1 MCDADPFRVQNYLI
15 GNPRV
20 VATLQPWAGISQ
32 RLRRITPKS
41 NHSLPSDVCIV
52 CRGALLIILISGV
65 VLLTTCRSSTSSREA
80 PITLTVSA
88 AADLTPPFEE
98 LGKLFES
105 ETGVKVI
112 FNFGSTGQL
121 TQQIEQGAPVDLLA
135 AANVSFVEELE
146 QKNLILS
153 DTKAL
158 YAQGR
163 ITLWTRNDSPL
174 KLERVEDLARDEVK
188 RIAIANPEH
197 APYGEAAR
205 QALQSAG
212 IWERVSSRLVFGE
225 NILQTLQYAE
235 TGNVD
240 AAIVALSLSVQS
252 NGRWTLISEKTHQPL
267 NQALAVIK
275 GTRHEAEAR
284 RFASF
289 INSPQGRT
297 IMRKYGFILPGE
309 EPIK

>member
-1 MCDADPFRVQNYLI
+1 MSRIAHMPLAVFVLM
-15 GNPRV
+15 
-20 VATLQPWAGISQ
+20 AGCIFLSTCQ
-32 RLRRITPKS
+32 RTRLVSESP
-41 NHSLPSDVCIV
+41 V
-52 CRGALLIILISGV
+52 
-65 VLLTTCRSSTSSREA
+65 
-80 PITLTVSA
+80 TLTVSA
-88 AADLTPPFEE
+88 AADLTPAFEE
-98 LGKLFES
+98 LGRLFEND
-105 ETGVKVI
+105 TGIKVI

-146 QKNLILS
+146 RKNLIIP
-153 DTKAL
+153 DTKSL

-163 ITLWTRNDSPL
+163 ITLWTRSDSSL
-174 KLERVEDLARDEVK
+174 KLQSIEDLAKPEVR

-225 NILQTLQYAE
+225 NIRQTLQYAE

-240 AAIVALSLSVQS
+240 AAIVALSLSINS
-252 NGRWTLISEKTHQPL
+252 NGRWVLISDKLHQPL
-267 NQALAVIK
+267 NQALAVIRSTK
-275 GTRHEAEAR
+275 HEAEAR
-284 RFASF
+284 RFAGF
-289 INSPQGRT
+289 INSLQGRP

-309 EPIK
+309 EASK

>member
-1 MCDADPFRVQNYLI
+1 M
-15 GNPRV
+15 
-20 VATLQPWAGISQ
+20 TLA
-32 RLRRITPKS
+32 
-41 NHSLPSDVCIV
+41 
-52 CRGALLIILISGV
+52 LIILMASCV
-65 VLLTTCRSSTSSREA
+65 FLWTCRSTPSA
-80 PITLTVSA
+80 GGLPVTLTVSA
-88 AADLTPPFEE
+88 AADLTPAFEE
-98 LGKLFES
+98 LGRLFEND
-105 ETGVKVI
+105 TGIKVI

-146 QKNLILS
+146 RKNLIVPG
-153 DTKAL
+153 TKAL

-163 ITLWTRNDSPL
+163 ITLWTRSDSPL
-174 KLERVEDLARDEVK
+174 KLESVEDLAKPEVR

-225 NILQTLQYAE
+225 NIRQTLQYAE

-240 AAIVALSLSVQS
+240 AAIVALSLSINS
-252 NGRWTLISEKTHQPL
+252 NGFWVLISEKLHQPL
-267 NQALAVIK
+267 NQALAVSK
-275 GTRHEAEAR
+275 NTKYETEAR

-289 INSPQGRT
+289 INSPQGRP

-309 EPIK
+309 ETSK

>member
-1 MCDADPFRVQNYLI
+1 MAYRAL
-15 GNPRV
+15 
-20 VATLQPWAGISQ
+20 
-32 RLRRITPKS
+32 
-41 NHSLPSDVCIV
+41 
-52 CRGALLIILISGV
+52 ALLIVLVIV
-65 VLLTTCRSSTSSREA
+65 VTFVTCRSSA
-80 PITLTVSA
+80 PVTLTVSA
-88 AADLTPPFEE
+88 AADLTPAFEE
-98 LGKLFES
+98 LGKLFLD
-105 ETGVKVI
+105 ETGIKVT

-146 QKNLILS
+146 RQNLILS

-163 ITLWTRNDSPL
+163 ITLWTRNDSPF
-174 KLERVEDLARDEVK
+174 KLEHVDDLAQPEVR

-225 NILQTLQYAE
+225 NISQTLQYAE

-240 AAIVALSLSVQS
+240 AAIVALSLSVNS
-252 NGRWTLISEKTHQPL
+252 KGRWVLISDQLHRPL
-267 NQALAVIK
+267 NQALAVIRS
-275 GTRHEAEAR
+275 TRHEVDAR

-289 INSPQGRT
+289 VNSSRGRP
-297 IMRKYGFILPGE
+297 IMRKFGFILPGE
-309 EPIK
+309 EPLK

>member
-1 MCDADPFRVQNYLI
+1 MAYRAL
-15 GNPRV
+15 
-20 VATLQPWAGISQ
+20 
-32 RLRRITPKS
+32 
-41 NHSLPSDVCIV
+41 
-52 CRGALLIILISGV
+52 ALLIF
-65 VLLTTCRSSTSSREA
+65 VLFLTTCRSSA
-80 PITLTVSA
+80 PVTLTVSA
-88 AADLTPPFEE
+88 AADLTPAFEE
-98 LGKLFES
+98 LGKLFAD
-105 ETGVKVI
+105 ETGIKVT

-146 QKNLILS
+146 RQNLILS
-153 DTKAL
+153 DTRAL

-163 ITLWTRNDSPL
+163 ITLWTRSDSPL
-174 KLERVEDLARDEVK
+174 KLEHVDDLAKPEVR

-212 IWERVSSRLVFGE
+212 IWDRVSSRLVFGE
-225 NILQTLQYAE
+225 NISQTLQYAE

-240 AAIVALSLSVQS
+240 AAIVALSLSVNS
-252 NGRWTLISEKTHQPL
+252 KGRWVLISDQMHQPL
-267 NQALAVIK
+267 NQALAVIRS
-275 GTRHEAEAR
+275 TRHEAEAR

-289 INSPQGRT
+289 VNSTQGRL

-309 EPIK
+309 EPLK

>member
-1 MCDADPFRVQNYLI
+1 MSLSLIARAALVVIIFIASCVFLAMCRSTP
-15 GNPRV
+15 
-20 VATLQPWAGISQ
+20 SQ
-32 RLRRITPKS
+32 RASP
-41 NHSLPSDVCIV
+41 V
-52 CRGALLIILISGV
+52 
-65 VLLTTCRSSTSSREA
+65 
-80 PITLTVSA
+80 TLTVSA
-88 AADLTPPFEE
+88 AADLTPAFEE
-98 LGKLFES
+98 LGRLFEND
-105 ETGVKVI
+105 TGLKVI

-146 QKNLILS
+146 RKKLIVP

-163 ITLWTRNDSPL
+163 ITLWTRTDSPL
-174 KLERVEDLARDEVK
+174 KLENIEDLAKPEVR

-205 QALQSAG
+205 QALESAG

-225 NILQTLQYAE
+225 NIRQTLQYAE

-240 AAIVALSLSVQS
+240 AAIVALSLSIQS
-252 NGRWTLISEKTHQPL
+252 NGRWVLISEKLHQPL

-275 GTRHEAEAR
+275 GTRHENEAR

-289 INSPQGRT
+289 INSPQGRP

-309 EPIK
+309 ETSK